1 MPTPTPTT
9 TLSRGSHLRLDGISK
24 TYPDRRVLTDINLT
38 VSQGERLAL
47 IGENGTG
54 KSTLLRIAAGVEQP
68 DSGSVEVPGRLGLL
82 WQQPPFSLTDT
93 VAEVIDQAFSAPRAI
108 LREFERATAALEQ
121 NAASA
126 DERYDLAL
134 EAATRHDVWNL
145 QHRADTVLEG
155 VGLPGLDRKRRTGEL
170 SGGQRA
176 RLQLAWLLLS
186 RPDTLLLDEPTN
198 HLDDAGIDFLTRS
211 LLDWPG
217 PVLLASHDRAF
228 MDATATGIVDLDPA
242 PRPSSLVSAIAVDGP
257 TSGIGISRHTGTF
270 TEYLEARTAQ
280 RVRWQKQY
288 EDEQAE
294 LKDLQRSVRDSHTV
308 GHESSSARSE
318 VRMAKKF
325 YADRNATVVSRRVN
339 EFARRLDELQRT
351 QVRKPP
357 AELHFRGLHV
367 GRRDDHAAPSVLAA
381 LSEAGVTNR
390 LAPTSLTI
398 GRHDRWLVSGPN
410 GSGKSTL
417 LALLTGQ
424 LHPDSGTV
432 TRAGTTTVA
441 FLAQEVTLD
450 PEPTVRQLYATTVG
464 QETAE
469 TTPLSAF
476 GLVAPRDLS
485 RPVGTLSIGQ
495 QRRLA
500 LAMVLASPPDLLILD
515 EPTNHLSLALVTA
528 LDKDLARYPGAV
540 VVASHDRWLRRS
552 WTGQHLHLA
561 ADPLATPACSAHT
574 HGVG

>member
-1 MPTPTPTT
+1 MSTPTPTNA
-9 TLSRGSHLRLDGISK
+9 LSRGAHLRVDGISK
-24 TYPDRRVLTDINLT
+24 SYPDRRVLTDISLT
-38 VSQGERLAL
+38 VSQCERLAL

-54 KSTLLRIAAGVEQP
+54 KSTLLRITAGVEHP
-68 DSGSVEVPGRLGLL
+68 DGGSVEVPGRLGLL
-82 WQQPPFSLTDT
+82 WQQLPFSLTNT
-93 VAEVIDQAFSAPRAI
+93 VAEVIDQAFAAPRAI
-108 LREFERATAALEQ
+108 LREFDQATAALEQ
-121 NAASA
+121 GIPSA
-126 DERYDLAL
+126 DERYDRAL
-134 EAATRHDVWNL
+134 EEAARHDVWNL
-145 QHRADTVLEG
+145 DHRAEIVLDG
-155 VGLPGLDRKRRTGEL
+155 VGLPGLDRERPTGEL

-217 PVLLASHDRAF
+217 PVLFASHDRAF

-242 PRPSSLVSAIAVDGP
+242 PRPSSVISAIAVDGP

-270 TEYLEARTAQ
+270 TEYLEARAAQ
-280 RVRWQKQY
+280 RERWQKQY
-288 EDEQAE
+288 DDEQAE
-294 LKDLQRSVRDSHTV
+294 LKELQRNVRDSHTV
-308 GHESSSARSE
+308 GHEGAAARSE

-339 EFARRLDELQRT
+339 DFARRLDELQRT

-357 AELHFRGLHV
+357 AELHFRGLDI
-367 GRRDDHAAPSVLAA
+367 GRRDDHTVPSVIAA

-398 GRHDRWLVSGPN
+398 GRHDRWLVTGPN

-432 TRAGTTTVA
+432 SRARTATVA
-441 FLAQEVTLD
+441 ILAQEVVLD

-500 LAMVLASPPDLLILD
+500 LAMVLASPPDLLLLD

-528 LDKDLARYPGAV
+528 LEEDLPRYPGAV

-552 WTGQHLHLA
+552 WTGQRLHLTA
-561 ADPLATPACSAHT
+561 EPPTTPVRSAPA